1 MTPKPPVSSIP
12 KINMPEPPAL
22 NLPPLQGAGQ
32 SAIVRPGVQV
42 GTSPDSTTP
51 APLLPGTG
59 PSHAQ
64 PAPPAL
70 PPLNVQ
76 DIAPARPTA
85 AATGA
90 DPLYIFRLSSFSASL
105 LPAPGADGFRVQAH
119 HRYADISSGGTVLVE
134 FDAAMGLYRAKRRN
148 ERIASGPWLRLNAD
162 SKTWRLASS
171 KDTTGAEPLP
181 GGSSVHLSETP
192 QPAPAQNTSQ
202 PRYVDI
208 AHYTWDPQATNH
220 HGYTVL
226 QRKPDADPL
235 AAPAIQYSFVDFNG
249 LFVRVEPATTPID
262 RPAQQIPAWTD
273 SDIWDFYGLHGADI
287 TRFRAE
293 VANTAKKPQWAQPR
307 VNRRHKPYL
316 INELRRWMSPEK
328 TQDEFAT
335 LMAPHSY
342 EQLSAML
349 ANVELSRSTPQPT
362 RPQKRPLVDEQPGP
376 SQKRPLIEEQPEPGL
391 PAIPP
396 RLPDTQP
403 TAETETAPIYVEM
416 ARKNAEVRSQLLEQL
431 QVRMNSRGAHNS
443 LEEVAAA
450 MKPYNLSNR
459 QLPQMLAGI
468 QTDGTAPQWAENH
481 KQTSMD
487 ETNVNRFDDTYQELL
502 PEILSLRNSGQG
514 FTDFNANFTRPY
526 LDGLLAYAGYN
537 RNKYNCLYRT
547 DIPAMF
553 RGDDRTPFEFV
564 RDGHMLPR
572 ADLGEGSTS
581 QKAVS
586 ATFSLLDAKKYIS
599 RFGKQSGIEEL
610 LYNSQYH
617 KYPGD
622 LNNTASRD
630 TDSSD
635 GESASDIDSDSDGG
649 GSGSDNES
657 GRMKEKDYYPKRHNQ
672 NIAFCYLFD
681 TRNIEIVP
689 ARENYHFNKDA
700 LEESKKT
707 GGKTWFPDDDL
718 EGHISVSSRGF
729 SADRIWLVNSTFTR
743 AARVKDIYSQ
753 SYDHTENSSRGEADM
768 IEEMTWAGANNMGD
782 YDALID
788 QVAAANKPVIN
799 FPAGKEVFSNDV
811 IFAPD
816 VTTPASA

>member
-1 MTPKPPVSSIP
+1 
-12 KINMPEPPAL
+12 
-22 NLPPLQGAGQ
+22 
-32 SAIVRPGVQV
+32 
-42 GTSPDSTTP
+42 
-51 APLLPGTG
+51 
-59 PSHAQ
+59 
-64 PAPPAL
+64 
-70 PPLNVQ
+70 
-76 DIAPARPTA
+76 
-85 AATGA
+85 
-90 DPLYIFRLSSFSASL
+90 
-105 LPAPGADGFRVQAH
+105 
-119 HRYADISSGGTVLVE
+119 VE
-134 FDAAMGLYRAKRRN
+134 FDAAMGLYRAKLRN
-148 ERIASGPWLRLNAD
+148 ELTASGPWLLLNAD
-162 SKTWRLASS
+162 GKTWRLAS
-171 KDTTGAEPLP
+171 
-181 GGSSVHLSETP
+181 
-192 QPAPAQNTSQ
+192 PA
-202 PRYVDI
+202 
-208 AHYTWDPQATNH
+208 
-220 HGYTVL
+220 
-226 QRKPDADPL
+226 
-235 AAPAIQYSFVDFNG
+235 
-249 LFVRVEPATTPID
+249 
-262 RPAQQIPAWTD
+262 
-273 SDIWDFYGLHGADI
+273 
-287 TRFRAE
+287 
-293 VANTAKKPQWAQPR
+293 
-307 VNRRHKPYL
+307 
-316 INELRRWMSPEK
+316 
-328 TQDEFAT
+328 
-335 LMAPHSY
+335 
-342 EQLSAML
+342 
-349 ANVELSRSTPQPT
+349 
-362 RPQKRPLVDEQPGP
+362 QKRPVVDEQSGP
-376 SQKRPLIEEQPEPGL
+376 SQKRPLIEEQPGPSL

-396 RLPDTQP
+396 RLP

-416 ARKNAEVRSQLLEQL
+416 ARTNAEVRGKLLEQL

-459 QLPQMLAGI
+459 QLTQMLAEI

-502 PEILSLRNSGQG
+502 PEILSLRNNGQG

-526 LDGLLAYAGYN
+526 LDGLLAYAGYS

-564 RDGHMLPR
+564 RDGHMLQR

-610 LYNSQYH
+610 LYNTQYH

-622 LNNTASRD
+622 LNNTPSRD
-630 TDSSD
+630 TDLSD
-635 GESASDIDSDSDGG
+635 GDSDGG

-657 GRMKEKDYYPKRHNQ
+657 GRVKEKDYYPKRHNQ
-672 NIAFCYLFD
+672 SIAFCYLFD

-689 ARENYHFNKDA
+689 ARENYHFNRDA
-700 LEESKKT
+700 LEQSKKT

-743 AARVKDIYSQ
+743 AARVNDIYSQ
-753 SYDHTENSSRGEADM
+753 SYDHTETSSRGEADM

-799 FPAGKEVFSNDV
+799 FPVGKEVFSNDV
-811 IFAPD
+811 VFAPD
-816 VTTPASA
+816 VATPASV